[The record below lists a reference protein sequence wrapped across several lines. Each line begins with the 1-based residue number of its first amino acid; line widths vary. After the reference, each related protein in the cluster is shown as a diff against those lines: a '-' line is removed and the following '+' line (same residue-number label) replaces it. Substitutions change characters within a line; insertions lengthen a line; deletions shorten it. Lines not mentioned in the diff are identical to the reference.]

1 MDEDYETRM
10 QHNQLMRRK
19 RQGKKDDERR
29 RLRLQ
34 QHLKDLRELRRIR
47 QEREARQQQLQQA
60 EQQRQQME
68 QQQHLQ
74 EQLLDQELREALQN
88 MVILPPAPPSP
99 RQRGRYRQRVNWER
113 HRSLNRL
120 DNINLFDHME
130 NSSSMRS
137 PLHQIQEEAG
147 FPQHHDHPVNTAGLE
162 SAEHEET
169 MAAEAATP
177 PQSGR
182 QRGRS
187 MSHLDLA
194 FVDMDEVNLLVSA
207 AEQTLEKGSAT
218 KSVMHK
224 LQTHAAISS
233 ICKDEIKRAVTR
245 IDTSAEENSTATD
258 SAENTSSDSTSMG
271 ASEKHNFHGFSHA
284 IPHKLSTLERGYL
297 SPTSSEEFHSPP
309 EDPQEQSLTTTPTK
323 TTAPSHPLPVKRKTI
338 GQQLKALDKNTTIL
352 ARNILLGT
360 NQPPLRQ
367 VPTINIVGT
376 LGRSNECPVCDNS
389 RFLALAPPIRSGL
402 RCSCNNRVINEGNPP
417 LLPPLPAPDSPEST
431 LQQQAPLQEAHSSPE
446 TSRPVTRNKGV
457 PQGIWNIGRGIFT
470 KNQR

>member
-1 MDEDYETRM
+1 M
-10 QHNQLMRRK
+10 QHNQLMRRNK
-19 RQGKKDDERR
+19 QGRKDDARR

-47 QEREARQQQLQQA
+47 LEREARQQQLQQV
-60 EQQRQQME
+60 EQQHQQMG

-74 EQLLDQELREALQN
+74 EQVQEEQQMLQPLQQNGLDEELREALQN

-113 HRSLNRL
+113 HRSLNKL
-120 DNINLFDHME
+120 DNINLFDHTE
-130 NSSSMRS
+130 NSISMRP
-137 PLHQIQEEAG
+137 PLHQDQEEAG
-147 FPQHHDHPVNTAGLE
+147 FSQHHDHPVNTAGIE

-218 KSVMHK
+218 KYVMRK

-309 EDPQEQSLTTTPTK
+309 EDPQEQSSTTTPTK
-323 TTAPSHPLPVKRKTI
+323 TPAPSHPSPVKRKTI

-360 NQPPLRQ
+360 NHPPLRQ
-367 VPTINIVGT
+367 IPNINILGT
-376 LGRSNECPVCDNS
+376 LGR
-389 RFLALAPPIRSGL
+389 
-402 RCSCNNRVINEGNPP
+402 
-417 LLPPLPAPDSPEST
+417 PDE
-431 LQQQAPLQEAHSSPE
+431 
-446 TSRPVTRNKGV
+446 
-457 PQGIWNIGRGIFT
+457 
-470 KNQR
+470 